1 MRSKCTVGTVGAQR
15 VHGAAGYNYTGFEDA
30 AQHDDS
36 PRVLQLREQSGAP
49 RGRHVAECQAGQ
61 GSLW

>member
-1 MRSKCTVGTVGAQR
+1 MGAQR

-49 RGRHVAECQAGQ
+49 RGRHVAERQAGQ
-61 GSLW
+61 GGLW